1 MRLGTRQECV
11 LSSPRGI
18 RSLPRW
24 RKGVRQKKTETH
36 RKITR
41 GSRKA
46 CWELTTMVKMNY
58 KLDMDLGSSL
68 GIEPRIGRCGGTS
81 PEFARRFIEGI
92 EKLARNTSG
101 DCQRKTVRLITV
113 ESGGCRIMGVRS

>member
-18 RSLPRW
+18 GSLPRW

-36 RKITR
+36 RKITG

-46 CWELTTMVKMNY
+46 CREHWAKDWTMWRDLT
-58 KLDMDLGSSL
+58 GSSL
-68 GIEPRIGRCGGTS
+68 GDS
-81 PEFARRFIEGI
+81 P
-92 EKLARNTSG
+92 RNTSG
-101 DCQRKTVRLITV
+101 DCQRKTVRLIAV
-113 ESGGCRIMGVRS
+113 ESGSCRIMGVRS